1 MTIRKDRSAAARVL
15 VTAAAVLS
23 LGGCA
28 TKHDVRDL
36 HDELRE
42 MAMRQDS
49 LIMELRAQ
57 ARVTQDTL
65 RGQSGQIVDLRGE
78 ILHRLQQLS
87 ETLSQV
93 QALVGE
99 NQRGIAGVRDQL
111 VNMRRVPGASATVG
125 EETPDSG
132 MVAPGGNVAVGGE
145 VTAGNSQDMYNAAV
159 QQFQQGHLSTA
170 QAAFKGFLDA
180 YPNDTLAPDAHY
192 YLGDI
197 LAQEQH
203 PEEALTEFGKIT
215 TNFPAAAKTPDA
227 LYRMARLQLQLKRSK
242 EAKATLQRIV
252 NSYSGTDAAK
262 LAQADLDS
270 IG

>member
-1 MTIRKDRSAAARVL
+1 MKIRRYLSAARVL
-15 VTAAAVLS
+15 ATAAAVLS
-23 LGGCA
+23 LGACA
-28 TKHDVRDL
+28 TKRDVRDL
-36 HDELRE
+36 HEQLRDL
-42 MAMRQDS
+42 AVRQDS

-78 ILHRLQQLS
+78 ILHRLQDLS

-111 VNMRRVPGASATVG
+111 ANLRRSPGSGGA
-125 EETPDSG
+125 ETPDSG
-132 MVAPGGNVAVGGE
+132 MVAGGGTAAGAVTGGSD
-145 VTAGNSQDMYNAAV
+145 AQAMYNAAV
-159 QQFQQGHLSTA
+159 QQFQAGHLSTA
-170 QAAFKGFLDA
+170 EVAFKSFLDS
-180 YPNDTLAPDAHY
+180 YPNDTLAPEAHY

-197 LAQEQH
+197 LVQQEH
-203 PEEALTEFGKIT
+203 PQEALAEFQKIT
-215 TNFPAAAKTPDA
+215 TNFPAASKTPDA
-227 LYRMARLQLQLKRSK
+227 WYRIARLQLQMKRTR

-252 NSYSGTDAAK
+252 NSYPGTDAAK
-262 LAQADLDS
+262 LAKADLDS